1 MYYPVLIAACEILAL
16 FFLARTLTKTL
27 SALIHS
33 FTGSTRSI
41 VYGIAFL
48 FLPGTLIHELAHFF
62 MAKLLFVYAGEISL
76 LPKLEGEMLKMG
88 SVQIG
93 KTDPLRKLL
102 IGIAPLIVGTTI
114 LFTMYYFFSQQHLS
128 YQSWQIYLSLFVT
141 FEIANTMF
149 SSRKDMEGTFILF
162 AILIFIIVL
171 CFIFKLYP
179 PSWTLSAISNVLS
192 LPFFHRLSMFLLVPL
207 IIDVLLIG
215 GVKIFVR

>member
-1 MYYPVLIAACEILAL
+1 MNYPLFVFIEILAL
-16 FFLARTLTKTL
+16 FFLARMLTKTL

-114 LFTMYYFFSQQHLS
+114 LFSLYYFFSQQHLS
-128 YQSWQIYLSLFVT
+128 YYSWQVYLSLFAT

-162 AILIFIIVL
+162 AVLILIILL
-171 CFIFKLYP
+171 CVILKLYP
-179 PSWTLSAISNVLS
+179 PSWTISAIGNVLS
-192 LPFFHRLSMFLLVPL
+192 LPFFHTLSMFLLIPL
-207 IIDVLLIG
+207 IIDALLIG